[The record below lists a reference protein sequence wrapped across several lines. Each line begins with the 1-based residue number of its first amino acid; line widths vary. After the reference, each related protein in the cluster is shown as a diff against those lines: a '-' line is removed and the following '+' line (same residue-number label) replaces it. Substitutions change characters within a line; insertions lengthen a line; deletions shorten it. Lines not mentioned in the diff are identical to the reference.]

1 MFGPTQVTI
10 VRSTVSRHWYAMRT
24 LARVPLF
31 TLLAATLAAQ
41 PPARQPQ
48 QPPGPQERLIASM
61 HAVSSNAILD
71 WVKELTSE
79 RFGGRLT
86 GTPGYDSS
94 AAWTADLLRSW
105 GYKPAGDKGTW
116 YQRFPNPYTLVRPG
130 TALSLHLP
138 QNGGGEIVKSYTW
151 ERDFFQG
158 STSDSGT
165 VTAEAVY
172 VGFGAT
178 APELGY
184 DDYAGVDVKGKIVVV
199 EPEAP
204 MGPEPDTA
212 LFRKWRPYSFHDYKI
227 RNAARHGAAGM
238 VYNYHIANPNGV
250 WVKGLILTYVSRV
263 VMDDLFAGL
272 PVTQRQSVD
281 QIRKTLTPASRP
293 LGKTVT
299 LSNNTEHHPE
309 GIGSNV
315 IALLPGSDPALKD
328 EFIVLGAHLDH
339 LGYNHELMP
348 GAHDNASG
356 VAVLLAAAEAIARA
370 KVPMKRSV
378 LLLLFGAE
386 EQAVKGSEFYV
397 AHPVVPNGRIRA
409 FLNLESVGRGE
420 RIGVSSGKEYPEIYE
435 TMERVNAQYV
445 HRVMSASS
453 NSNLA
458 RPRQDAAHF
467 LWAKIPTV
475 SVGTGGA
482 PPLPYA
488 SYHTSRDRWQILTP
502 EIMEDLARIV
512 FLSTVDL
519 ANR

>member
-1 MFGPTQVTI
+1 MRRPAQSHI
-10 VRSTVSRHWYAMRT
+10 VRYPVLRLPQSVRT
-24 LARVPLF
+24 LAHASLF
-31 TLLAATLAAQ
+31 ALSAATLPAQ
-41 PPARQPQ
+41 PTRQPQ
-48 QPPGPQERLIASM
+48 QPQLPQDRLVAAM
-61 HAVSSNAILD
+61 HGVSSNVILD
-71 WVKELTSE
+71 WVKELSSD

-86 GTPGYDSS
+86 GTAGYDSS
-94 AAWTADLLRSW
+94 AAWTVDLLRGW
-105 GYKPAGDKGTW
+105 GYQPLGDKGSW
-116 YQRFPNPYTLVRPG
+116 YQKFANPYTLVRPG
-130 TALSLHLP
+130 TELSLLLP
-138 QNGGGEIVKSYTW
+138 QAGGGTIVKSYTW
-151 ERDFFQG
+151 EQDFFQG
-158 STSDSGT
+158 STSDSGK

-172 VGFGAT
+172 VGYGIS

-212 LFRKWRPYSFHDYKI
+212 LFRKWRPYSFHDYKMK
-227 RNAARHGAAGM
+227 NAAKHGAAGM
-238 VYNYHIANPNGV
+238 VYDYHLANPNGV
-250 WVKGLILTYVSRV
+250 WIKGLILTYVSRG
-263 VMDDLFAGL
+263 VMADLFAGTG
-272 PVTQRQSVD
+272 VGHQQTID
-281 QIRKTLTPASRP
+281 QIRKSLSPASRP

-299 LSNNTEHHPE
+299 IANNTQHHAE

-315 IALLPGSDPALKD
+315 IGFLPGSDPALKD
-328 EFIVLGAHLDH
+328 EVIVLGAHLDH

-386 EQAVKGSEFYV
+386 EQAVKGSEWYV
-397 AHPVVPNGRIRA
+397 AHPVVPNGKIKA

-435 TMERVNAQYV
+435 ALERANTQYV
-445 HRVMSASS
+445 HRSMGAFA
-453 NSNLA
+453 NANLA

-475 SVGTGGA
+475 SIGTSGA

-488 SYHTSRDRWQILTP
+488 SYHTSKDRWQILTP
-502 EIMEDLARIV
+502 EIMEDLARIT
-512 FLSTVDL
+512 FLATVDL
-519 ANR
+519 ANRP